1 MSKDTYEYTNRQA
14 FIGVPYLFLSHD
26 LKTERTAKLFINQFY
41 YSMKKK
47 IYGALV
53 LGSLLLSGGMVSCS
67 DYDDDINS
75 LNERV
80 DGIEKT
86 LADLKAKIEAGAVI
100 TKVENTSNGVKV
112 TLSRVC

>member
-1 MSKDTYEYTNRQA
+1 M
-14 FIGVPYLFLSHD
+14 
-26 LKTERTAKLFINQFY
+26 
-41 YSMKKK
+41 
-47 IYGALV
+47 

-100 TKVENTSNGVKV
+100 TKVENTANGVKV
-112 TLSRVC
+112 TLSDGQSFELTNGENGADGKPDLLCL